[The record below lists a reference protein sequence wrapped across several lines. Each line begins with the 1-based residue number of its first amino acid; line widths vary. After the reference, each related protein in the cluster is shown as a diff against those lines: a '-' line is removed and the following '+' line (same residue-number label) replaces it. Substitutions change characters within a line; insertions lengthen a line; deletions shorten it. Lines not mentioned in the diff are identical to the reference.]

1 MARSLTYA
9 QINRE
14 IIRAV
19 SSNDTKEIIAVKPL
33 LTVTVPTPACIHI
46 RITLGALTIINTMG
60 LTIANLGTFGITA
73 RIKRST
79 IRRYSKTLRIA
90 QYAQFH

>member
-46 RITLGALTIINTMG
+46 RITPGALTI
-60 LTIANLGTFGITA
+60 ANPGTFGITA

-79 IRRYSKTLRIA
+79 IRRYSKTLRIT